1 MQLIGTRTVTKPK
14 LEKHQSEGNK
24 ERAMVCNHHLLKAF
38 PFCCCLVAALIC
50 TNRLYFLT
58 EQVDIPDV

>member
-1 MQLIGTRTVTKPK
+1 
-14 LEKHQSEGNK
+14 
-24 ERAMVCNHHLLKAF
+24 MVCNHHLLKAF